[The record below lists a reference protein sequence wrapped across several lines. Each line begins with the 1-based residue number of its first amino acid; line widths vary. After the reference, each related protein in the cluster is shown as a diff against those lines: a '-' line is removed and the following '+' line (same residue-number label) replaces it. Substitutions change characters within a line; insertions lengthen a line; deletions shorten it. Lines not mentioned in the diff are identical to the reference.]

1 MDARLYRAFAARY
14 PYDVAPQFNF
24 TAGFANG
31 PLNTAAAAPLGQ
43 DLAGFLFG
51 IPQGLMTRS
60 ASYATQEFYL
70 GAYFHDDWK
79 VTRRLT
85 LNLGL
90 RIEHESPMTER
101 FDRSVKGF
109 AYTAANPIQA
119 QATANYAL
127 NPIPELPVSAF
138 QVLGGL
144 QFAGAAN
151 GRDLWSQPALTYLPR
166 IGLAYQLGSKTV
178 FRGGY
183 GIFYDTIGTNR
194 SAAIQTGFTATT
206 PIIPSFDSGVTYA
219 ATLAN
224 PFPTGLLAPAGWAGG
239 LTTNLGQGLTVYPT
253 ARVQPYSQRWS
264 FGFQR
269 ELPGSFLL
277 DAAYVGNHAIHLP
290 VNREL
295 NASDPRYLSTSSTRD
310 QTAIDFLN
318 RTFANPFY
326 GLNSVYGKNISR
338 SDLLRPYP
346 EFGSIQETEAIGYAW
361 YHALQAQVVK
371 RFSRG
376 YTLNVAYTF
385 SKSMD
390 AATSFLNPSDRTPWY
405 GISTSDRPHR
415 LVVSGIWELPIGKG
429 RAFASHIPRPV
440 DYVIGGWQ
448 LNAVISK
455 QSGAPLNWGNVIFN
469 GDIHNITLPAD
480 ERSPDRW
487 FNVNAGFNRVASQQL
502 ASNLRTFPLR
512 FSGIRGDGQSLWN
525 LSAIKYFP
533 ITETIRF
540 ELRGEC
546 FNSLNHPNLNDPN

>member
-1 MDARLYRAFAARY
+1 
-14 PYDVAPQFNF
+14 
-24 TAGFANG
+24 
-31 PLNTAAAAPLGQ
+31 
-43 DLAGFLFG
+43 
-51 IPQGLMTRS
+51 
-60 ASYATQEFYL
+60 
-70 GAYFHDDWK
+70 
-79 VTRRLT
+79 
-85 LNLGL
+85 
-90 RIEHESPMTER
+90 MTER

-119 QATANYAL
+119 QAAANYAL

-144 QFAGAAN
+144 QFAGGAN

-224 PFPTGLLAPAGWAGG
+224 PFPNGLLAPAGSAGG
-239 LTTNLGQGLTVYPT
+239 LTTNLGQALTVYPT

-326 GLNSVYGKNISR
+326 GLNSVYGKNITR

-346 EFGSIQETEAIGYAW
+346 EFGSIQETEPIGYAW

-371 RFSRG
+371 RFARLHAQRRLHIFEEHG
-376 YTLNVAYTF
+376 CGNQL
-385 SKSMD
+385 SKPQRQDS
-390 AATSFLNPSDRTPWY
+390 
-405 GISTSDRPHR
+405 
-415 LVVSGIWELPIGKG
+415 LVRDLY
-429 RAFASHIPRPV
+429 R
-440 DYVIGGWQ
+440 
-448 LNAVISK
+448 
-455 QSGAPLNWGNVIFN
+455 
-469 GDIHNITLPAD
+469 
-480 ERSPDRW
+480 RSPP
-487 FNVNAGFNRVASQQL
+487 AGGQRNLGIADWQRTRFRVAHPASCGLCHWRLAAQRGHLETKRRAAQL
-502 ASNLRTFPLR
+502 
-512 FSGIRGDGQSLWN
+512 GQRYLQW
-525 LSAIKYFP
+525 
-533 ITETIRF
+533 R
-540 ELRGEC
+540 
-546 FNSLNHPNLNDPN
+546 HPQHYAARR